1 MSISNNYKEI
11 PVLPS
16 VHWFLKGAPPMRSN
30 PPTHL
35 LNNHLQHGPILN
47 INVPFRLYLSIWEP
61 EYIKHVLVNNNR
73 NYIKDPA
80 TRKLSLSL
88 GNGLLTSEGDFW
100 RRQRRIAQPAF
111 HRKRI
116 EMMTERMIAET
127 EDMLERWDQKAEDEV
142 LQLADEMMI
151 LTSNIAAKSL
161 FGADLENNLEIGRA
175 LLVSIRFIT
184 AAFRKIIM
192 TPLWVPTP
200 NNLKFNQAQ
209 KILDQSIQRIVD
221 QRRKQGP
228 DAHHDLLAMLM
239 EARDE
244 ESGEGMTDRQ
254 LRDELITL
262 FSAGHETSANGL
274 NWAFYLLDQHPEVT
288 QKVVA
293 EIQAVIGDRRP
304 TPSDLMSLTYTR
316 QVLMEVLRLYPPAW
330 AIGREPLEDDVIDG
344 YLIPRKSAVVMAL
357 YAIHRNP
364 AYWPEPERF
373 DPSRFEPEKVK
384 ERHKFAY
391 LPFGGGPR
399 LCIGKD
405 FAMMEML
412 AVLALVLRRYEV
424 KLLPDHPIDLEP
436 LITLRPLFGIKA
448 QILPR

>member
-1 MSISNNYKEI
+1 MLTSNKYKEI
-11 PVLPS
+11 PLLPS

-30 PPTHL
+30 PPLHL
-35 LNNHLQHGPILN
+35 LENHQKHGPILN
-47 INVPFRLYLSIWEP
+47 INVPFRLYLSTWEP
-61 EYIKHVLVNNNR
+61 EYIKHILVNNNR

-116 EMMTERMIAET
+116 EIMTERMFAET
-127 EDMLERWDQKAEDEV
+127 EKMLKKWGQKPAEEV
-142 LQLADEMMI
+142 FDLSDEMMI

-161 FGADLENNLEIGRA
+161 FGADLENNLEIGKA

-192 TPLWVPTP
+192 APLWIPTR

-221 QRRKQGP
+221 HRRAQGQ
-228 DAHHDLLAMLM
+228 DEQHDLLAMLM

-244 ESGEGMTDRQ
+244 ETGEGMTDRQ

-274 NWAFYLLDQHPEVT
+274 NWAFYLLDQHPEVA
-288 QKVVA
+288 QQVKA
-293 EIQAVIGDRRP
+293 EIQEVIGDRRP
-304 TPSDLMSLTYTR
+304 TPADLMRLTYTR

-330 AIGREPLEDDVIDG
+330 AIGREPLEDDEIDG
-344 YLIPRKSAVVMAL
+344 FLIPKGTAVVMAS
-357 YAIHRNP
+357 YAVHRNP
-364 AYWPEPERF
+364 AYWPDPERF
-373 DPSRFEPEKVK
+373 DPTRFEPEKIK

-391 LPFGGGPR
+391 IPFGGGPR

-405 FAMMEML
+405 FAIMEIL
-412 AVLALVLRRYEV
+412 AVLALVLSTFEV
-424 KLLPDHPIDLEP
+424 KLVPDHPIDLEP
-436 LITLRPLFGIKA
+436 LITLRPLHGIKT
-448 QILPR
+448 QICPR